1 MILKDELNLILFQ
14 PTLVEQMDA
23 TAKPY
28 YLIER
33 NLSTYENILIG

>member
-1 MILKDELNLILFQ
+1 MIIKDELNLILFHS
-14 PTLVEQMDA
+14 TLVEQMDA

-33 NLSTYENILIG
+33 NLSTSKKI